1 MGIREA
7 AHGLQTT
14 KNPNPKRFFSDL
26 GIHDPK
32 GRSRKEHL
40 DINHPSPRDIA
51 TLRPC
56 DIATPHPRDIATPRP
71 CDIATP
77 HPRDHATPQIPPFA
91 SASENRPLKNQKTG
105 FLEIVFKRNVGLS
118 NICYTIKYEI
128 I

>member
-1 MGIREA
+1 MGIHKA

-32 GRSRKEHL
+32 GSSRKEHL
-40 DINHPSPRDIA
+40 DTNHPSPRDTA
-51 TLRPC
+51 TL
-56 DIATPHPRDIATPRP
+56 RP

-91 SASENRPLKNQKTG
+91 SVSENQPLKNQKPG
-105 FLEIVFKRNVGLS
+105 FLEIVFKRNMLQS
-118 NICYTIKYEI
+118 AHS
-128 I
+128 

>member
-40 DINHPSPRDIA
+40 DTNHPSPRD
-51 TLRPC
+51 T
-56 DIATPHPRDIATPRP
+56 ATPHPRDPTTP
-71 CDIATP
+71 
-77 HPRDHATPQIPPFA
+77 
-91 SASENRPLKNQKTG
+91 
-105 FLEIVFKRNVGLS
+105 
-118 NICYTIKYEI
+118 
-128 I
+128 

>member
-1 MGIREA
+1 MQNASHLPYFFCIMGIREA

-40 DINHPSPRDIA
+40 DTNHPSPRDAATPHPRDIA

-56 DIATPHPRDIATPRP
+56 DT
-71 CDIATP
+71 ATP
-77 HPRDHATPQIPPFA
+77 HPRDHATPQTPPFA

-105 FLEIVFKRNVGLS
+105 FLEIVFKRNMLQS
-118 NICYTIKYEI
+118 AHS
-128 I
+128 

>member
-40 DINHPSPRDIA
+40 DTNHPSPRDA
-51 TLRPC
+51 
-56 DIATPHPRDIATPRP
+56 ATP
-71 CDIATP
+71 
-77 HPRDHATPQIPPFA
+77 
-91 SASENRPLKNQKTG
+91 
-105 FLEIVFKRNVGLS
+105 
-118 NICYTIKYEI
+118 
-128 I
+128 

>member
-40 DINHPSPRDIA
+40 DTNHPS
-51 TLRPC
+51 L
-56 DIATPHPRDIATPRP
+56 
-71 CDIATP
+71 
-77 HPRDHATPQIPPFA
+77 RDHATPQIPPIA
-91 SASENRPLKNQKTG
+91 SVSENRPLKNQKTG
-105 FLEIVFKRNVGLS
+105 FLEIVFKRNMLQS
-118 NICYTIKYEI
+118 AHS
-128 I
+128 

>member
-14 KNPNPKRFFSDL
+14 KNPNPKRFFYDL

-32 GRSRKEHL
+32 GSSRKEHL
-40 DINHPSPRDIA
+40 DTNHPSPRDAA

-56 DIATPHPRDIATPRP
+56 DIATL
-71 CDIATP
+71 

>member
-14 KNPNPKRFFSDL
+14 KNPNPKRFFYDL

-32 GRSRKEHL
+32 GSSRKEHL
-40 DINHPSPRDIA
+40 DTNHPSPRDAA

-56 DIATPHPRDIATPRP
+56 DT
-71 CDIATP
+71 ATP

-91 SASENRPLKNQKTG
+91 NASENRLLKNQKTG
-105 FLEIVFKRNVGLS
+105 FLEIVFKRNMLQS
-118 NICYTIKYEI
+118 AHS
-128 I
+128 

>member
-32 GRSRKEHL
+32 GSSRKEHL
-40 DINHPSPRDIA
+40 DTNHPSPRDIA
-51 TLRPC
+51 TPR
-56 DIATPHPRDIATPRP
+56 PRDT
-71 CDIATP
+71 ATP
-77 HPRDHATPQIPPFA
+77 HPRDHTTPQIPPFA

>member
-14 KNPNPKRFFSDL
+14 KNPNPKRFFYDL

-40 DINHPSPRDIA
+40 DTNHPSPRDAA
-51 TLRPC
+51 TLH
-56 DIATPHPRDIATPRP
+56 PHDHATPRP
-71 CDIATP
+71 CDTATP
-77 HPRDHATPQIPPFA
+77 HPRDHATPQIPPFT
-91 SASENRPLKNQKTG
+91 SVSENRPLKNQKTG

-118 NICYTIKYEI
+118 NICYTIKHEI

>member
-14 KNPNPKRFFSDL
+14 KNPNPKQFFYDL

-40 DINHPSPRDIA
+40 DTNHPSPRDAA

-56 DIATPHPRDIATPRP
+56 DTT
-71 CDIATP
+71 
-77 HPRDHATPQIPPFA
+77 TPQHRIPVTTRRRK
-91 SASENRPLKNQKTG
+91 SRPLQASQKTG
-105 FLEIVFKRNVGLS
+105 LLKIRKPAS
-118 NICYTIKYEI
+118 
-128 I
+128 

>member
-14 KNPNPKRFFSDL
+14 KNPNPKRFFYDL

-32 GRSRKEHL
+32 GSSRKEHL
-40 DINHPSPRDIA
+40 DTNHPSPR
-51 TLRPC
+51 
-56 DIATPHPRDIATPRP
+56 
-71 CDIATP
+71 DIATP

-91 SASENRPLKNQKTG
+91 SLSENRLLKNQKTG
-105 FLEIVFKRNVGLS
+105 LLEIVFKRNVGLS